1 MRFPEHSEG
10 VLIHRV
16 ISLKYRP
23 QNFDELTGQA
33 HIVTSLKGAIKSGR
47 IGHAFLFAGPRGVGK
62 TTTARIL
69 AKSLNCVEG
78 PTVHPCQT
86 CQSCREI
93 TASRSIDVVEIDG
106 ASNRGIDEI
115 RNLRESVRYSP
126 LQGRRKIYII
136 DEVHMLTQEA
146 FNALLKTLEEPPPSV
161 VFIFATTNPSK
172 VPATILSRCQRFVF
186 KRLSLQEITG
196 RLRMISKR
204 EKIKITD
211 RALHYIAIR
220 ADGSIR
226 DGESILE
233 QLVSFV
239 EGQITE
245 NDVFKLVGFLA
256 LDYYAGL
263 LKLILAKDLG
273 KVIASL
279 NQGIT
284 DGADPVEIYRGFTNY
299 LRMML
304 LVKTNV
310 SQEFIDLDKD
320 ERELLKK
327 IPLSE
332 KEIIGM
338 LETCLRFEDSIRRS
352 TNSRIAAELF
362 LSQLVLSQASGLQST
377 HKVTEDNSHTS
388 MASLAENL
396 AEHLQDK
403 SPKLAGIIRKSEI
416 QRKGKNITILTD
428 SEFSKKQITSSK
440 KSIVALLKTLVGGDI
455 ETTVKIAQPQHE
467 DTIINT
473 IKVMFDSEEVR

>member
-1 MRFPEHSEG
+1 M
-10 VLIHRV
+10 IHRV

-33 HIVTSLKGAIKSGR
+33 HIVISLKGAIKSGR

-62 TTTARIL
+62 TTTARIF

-78 PTVHPCQT
+78 PTAHPCQK

-115 RNLRESVRYSP
+115 RNLREGVRYAP

-161 VFIFATTNPSK
+161 GFIFATTNPTK
-172 VPATILSRCQRFVF
+172 IPATILSRCQRFVF

-196 RLRMISKR
+196 RLRMISKK

-239 EGQITE
+239 EGEITE
-245 NDVFKLVGFLA
+245 DDVFKLVGFLA

-263 LKLILAKDLG
+263 LKLILAGDLG
-273 KVIASL
+273 KVIALL

-310 SQEFIDLDKD
+310 SQEFIDLDKN
-320 ERELLKK
+320 ERELIKK

-352 TNSRIAAELF
+352 INSRIAAELF
-362 LSQLVLSQASGLQST
+362 LSQLVLSRAPTALQST
-377 HKVTEDNSHTS
+377 QIATDKHTHARS
-388 MASLAENL
+388 TVDLAENL
-396 AEHLQDK
+396 AEHLQEK

-416 QRKGKNITILTD
+416 QKKGKNIAILTD

-440 KSIVALLKTLVGGDI
+440 KSIEALLKNLVGSDI
-455 ETTVKIAQPQHE
+455 ETTVEIAQPQQE